1 VQGKT
6 KEAREML
13 SDEYG
18 RSVRDLFKSFLILI
32 EDLNEDHG
40 SNFRKLKKNLPD
52 EYHSIIEQADY
63 FDEGKLRYL
72 RKKILDMGNENIRNV
87 ENNYS
92 KYIISF
98 DFK

>member
-1 VQGKT
+1 M
-6 KEAREML
+6 KEARDML

-32 EDLNEDHG
+32 EDLNEEHK
-40 SNFRKLKKNLPD
+40 SHFSKLKSGLPH
-52 EYHSIIEQADY
+52 EYSPLIEQADY
-63 FDEGKLRYL
+63 FDENKLKYL

>member
-1 VQGKT
+1 MKD
-6 KEAREML
+6 ARDML
-13 SDEYG
+13 SEEYG
-18 RSVRDLFKSFLILI
+18 RSVRDLFKSFLILV
-32 EDLNEDHG
+32 EDLNQDHK
-40 SNFRKLKKNLPD
+40 SHFSKLKEGLPSK
-52 EYHSIIEQADY
+52 YHPVIEQADY